1 MPSTSSC
8 STPWRTESER
18 RVPKPTLPAPLPAS
32 GEAGA
37 LAVAPLATILVV
49 EPDALVRELLTAGM
63 ALHQPAWRVE
73 ALASADEAAARLG
86 QARPL
91 DLLILEPAQRDSRRA
106 AALLQLAR
114 TRTPRLSVMLLTN
127 APEEAWRR
135 GLDADAMLV
144 KPPDMDQ
151 LLPRVERLLALHRG
165 SVVRGI
171 GLPTL
176 LQMLEAERKDCTL
189 SVAAAGEAGRLWV
202 SSGRLVRAETRLLL
216 GRDAFFAMLDWRSP
230 VVEVVDRCE
239 LAGGSDE
246 NLQELLLEHA
256 IAKDHGAR
264 A

>member
-8 STPWRTESER
+8 STPWHTESEPR
-18 RVPKPTLPAPLPAS
+18 MPNPKLPSPPREAVRTEAQATL
-32 GEAGA
+32 
-37 LAVAPLATILVV
+37 LVV
-49 EPDALVRELLTAGM
+49 EPDALVRELLTAGL
-63 ALHQPAWRVE
+63 ALHQPAWRIE
-73 ALASADEAAARLG
+73 AVATAEEATARLG
-86 QARPL
+86 SPRPV
-91 DLLILEPAQRDSRRA
+91 DLLILEPAFPDARRGAALVDQVRERA
-106 AALLQLAR
+106 A
-114 TRTPRLSVMLLTN
+114 RLPILLLTG
-127 APEEAWRR
+127 APEVAWRR

-176 LQMLEAERKDCTL
+176 LQMLEVERKDCTL
-189 SVAAAGEAGRLWV
+189 TVSAEGEGGRLWV
-202 SSGRLVRAETRLLL
+202 RGGRLLRAETRLLL
-216 GRDAFFAMLDWRSP
+216 GRDAFFAMLEWRSP
-230 VVEVVDRCE
+230 VVDVVDRCE
-239 LAGGSDE
+239 LASGSDE

>member
-8 STPWRTESER
+8 STPSRTESER
-18 RVPKPTLPAPLPAS
+18 RMPNLKLTAPPPAPAPR
-32 GEAGA
+32 E
-37 LAVAPLATILVV
+37 AVATLLVV
-49 EPDALVRELLTAGM
+49 EPDALVRELLTAGL

-73 ALASADEAAARLG
+73 AVATAEEAAARLL
-86 QARPL
+86 ASRPV
-91 DLLILEPAQRDSRRA
+91 DLLILEPALPDARRGA
-106 AALLQLAR
+106 VLVQQVRAR
-114 TRTPRLSVMLLTN
+114 PVRLPILLLTG

-135 GLDADAMLV
+135 ALDADAMLV

-176 LQMLEAERKDCTL
+176 LQMLEVERKDCTL
-189 SVAAAGEAGRLWV
+189 SVAAEGEGGRLWV
-202 SSGRLVRAETRLLL
+202 RGGRLVRAETRLLL
-216 GRDAFFAMLDWRSP
+216 GRDAFFEMLDWRSP
-230 VVEVVDRCE
+230 VVEVVDRCDLPDSGE
-239 LAGGSDE
+239 RS
-246 NLQELLLEHA
+246 LQELLLEHA